1 MYVHR
6 HIYMYRCVRVCI
18 YIYLYMQFYEH
29 NVLKADE
36 RYSSDANLPYD
47 LLYLWF
53 LVSSSFQNWNN
64 LSPNNI

>member
-1 MYVHR
+1 
-6 HIYMYRCVRVCI
+6 
-18 YIYLYMQFYEH
+18 MQFYEH

>member
-1 MYVHR
+1 MFVYV
-6 HIYMYRCVRVCI
+6 YT
-18 YIYLYMQFYEH
+18 YICTCSFYEH